1 MTTKI
6 IDVDPSTLRHLPTA
20 NPNVMDPSTF
30 EGLVA
35 GIQTDGFLQPV
46 LIVEEDGGYVIV
58 DGVHR
63 SKAAT
68 KLGLPTIPAV
78 LAPDRGRAEILRLAL
93 NRMRGELDLSEVGQQ
108 MQFLLD
114 GGFTQDELTLTGFA
128 SWEIEALLDNT
139 LDGDELTGADTTP
152 IPPEKPKSYSLTIC
166 FESDSHRARVREAL
180 EDLGDGN
187 IIDGI
192 EAALDSSHLAPD
204 WRG

>member
-1 MTTKI
+1 MSTTI
-6 IDVDPSTLRHLPTA
+6 IEVDPTTLRHLPTT

-35 GIQTDGFLQPV
+35 GIEVDGFLQPV
-46 LIVEEDGGYVIV
+46 LIVEEDGEHVII

-63 SKAAT
+63 TQAAV
-68 KLGLPTIPAV
+68 KIGLPTIPAV

-93 NRMRGELDLSEVGQQ
+93 NRMRGELDLSEVSKQ

-114 GGFTQDELTLTGFA
+114 EGYTNEELTLTGFA
-128 SWEIEALLDNT
+128 SWEIDALLDST
-139 LDGDELTGADTTP
+139 IDGDELTGADTTP
-152 IPPEKPKSYSLTIC
+152 IAPEKPKTYSLNIR
-166 FESDSHRARVREAL
+166 FESESHRARIREAL

-187 IIDGI
+187 IIEGV
-192 EAALDSSHLAPD
+192 EAALDSAAPD